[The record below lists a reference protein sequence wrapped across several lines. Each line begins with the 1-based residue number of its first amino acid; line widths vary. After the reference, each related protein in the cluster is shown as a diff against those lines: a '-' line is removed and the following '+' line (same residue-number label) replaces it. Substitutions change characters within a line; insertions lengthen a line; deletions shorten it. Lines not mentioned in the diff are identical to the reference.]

1 MAVAA
6 STEGMPLTRGHRARS
21 LSAVRIWIYSL
32 AALVV
37 LMVAVGGATRLT
49 GSGLSITEWKPVTGA
64 IPPLTEQAWLAEF
77 EKYRQISQYELVNKG
92 MTLSEFKFIY
102 GWEWGHRQLGRLI
115 GLVFFLPLV
124 WFWRAGRDQGPAW
137 R

>member
-1 MAVAA
+1 MIRRPPRSTLFPYTTLFRSWAV
-6 STEGMPLTRGHRARS
+6 
-21 LSAVRIWIYSL
+21 
-32 AALVV
+32 
-37 LMVAVGGATRLT
+37 
-49 GSGLSITEWKPVTGA
+49 
-64 IPPLTEQAWLAEF
+64 EF

-124 WFWRAGRDQGPAW
+124 WFWARGVIKGRLALTLLAIG
-137 R
+137 RSEERRCRERV